1 MHAYQQFIF
10 EAVPSYKYSLFP
22 WGKKSF
28 ATFTTGI
35 RFYELSILKAIF
47 RNFSYTHL
55 MSRNYWQDSE
65 SPKNFFQYPC
75 LIPGSLILLK
85 NMLHMGNFQN

>member
-35 RFYELSILKAIF
+35 LFYELSILKAI
-47 RNFSYTHL
+47 L
-55 MSRNYWQDSE
+55 SRNYWQDSE